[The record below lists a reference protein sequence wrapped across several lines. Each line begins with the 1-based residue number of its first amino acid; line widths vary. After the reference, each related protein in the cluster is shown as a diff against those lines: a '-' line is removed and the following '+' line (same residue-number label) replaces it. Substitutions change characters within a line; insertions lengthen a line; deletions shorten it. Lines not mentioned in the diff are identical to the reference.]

1 MKKFQKGE
9 IEIAESYFGAKRVR
23 GKRGRGAGKKTPVFY
38 FVLHTR
44 NSARRYAK
52 TKWASLYSDCKS
64 LLG

>member
-1 MKKFQKGE
+1 MQGE
-9 IEIAESYFGAKRVR
+9 IEIAESYFGGVR
-23 GKRGRGAGKKTPVFY
+23 AKRGRGAGKKTPVFY